1 MIEEKE
7 VQGAGDVAHWGSSP
21 GTAAPS
27 LSAGSRNT
35 RDLLSENDIRVVH
48 ALAENSFGIFFER
61 LTKGPLPSSREEI
74 LASWSESVSS
84 LRPPSDIYSAY
95 EKGDTETVKT
105 ATQVISASH
114 GHLDL
119 LGNLTLMA
127 KMTYGQLT
135 VLQRVREGGH
145 LLLGVFAWF
154 AYLAWTRPA
163 LNRLFASIIAPAY
176 AQADQSSISL
186 RGAIISIFAVAIT
199 IVLVLS
205 AYAALLRKPPL
216 ESGREF
222 LKLTLA
228 FASGVVSGG
237 LTPH

>member
-1 MIEEKE
+1 MADESASRSVPPDAREDDRVE
-7 VQGAGDVAHWGSSP
+7 DV
-21 GTAAPS
+21 
-27 LSAGSRNT
+27 
-35 RDLLSENDIRVVH
+35 RDREPFTEDDIRVVH
-48 ALAENSFGIFFER
+48 ALAENSLGVFIER
-61 LTKGPLPSSREEI
+61 LTSGPFSRSKKEI

-84 LRPPSDIYSAY
+84 LRPPPLFYAAY
-95 EKGDTETVKT
+95 DETVKT
-105 ATQVISASH
+105 ATQVVSSSH
-114 GHLDL
+114 GNLDL

-176 AQADQSSISL
+176 AQADQPPISWRL
-186 RGAIISIFAVAIT
+186 AIISIFAVAIT
-199 IVLVLS
+199 IVLVMS

-216 ESGREF
+216 ESAREF

-228 FASGVVSGG
+228 FASGVVGAG